1 MFFRFRKTMNSL
13 CIVVLVLT
21 FWGRLLGNS
30 MYVYAQGF
38 VPGTYVGSAEGFHG
52 DVKVEVTLTEDRIVS
67 IDVSEDE
74 TAGVGD
80 KAIEQLV
87 ASVIESQS
95 LNHDVVSGA
104 TYSSEGFLAALALA
118 LDASGADLEALKTK
132 EVDASLDEAITS
144 QTTDVVVVG
153 GGGAGLAAAV
163 SAHQN
168 GANVILVEKMPRLGG
183 NTIISGAAYNAA
195 DSERQ
200 VALVMTENEVN
211 TVEEILAEVQK
222 MN

>member
-1 MFFRFRKTMNSL
+1 MYYRLRKIMNGL
-13 CIVVLVLT
+13 CIVILVLT
-21 FWGRLLGNS
+21 FWGRALGNN
-30 MYVYAQGF
+30 MNIYAQCF
-38 VPGTYVGSAEGFHG
+38 IPGTYEGSAEGFHG
-52 DVKVEVTLTEDRIVS
+52 DVKVEVTLTEERIVS

-95 LNHDVVSGA
+95 LNQDVVSGA
-104 TYSSEGFLAALALA
+104 TYSSEGFLTALAVELES
-118 LDASGADLEALKTK
+118 SGADLEVLKTK

-168 GANVILVEKMPRLGG
+168 CANVILIEKMPRLGG